1 MLVHTVAVDD
11 SGTARRA
18 CATRVTFSGFA
29 ACTYTKVSPLHTE
42 PPVVL
47 KRPWGGPCELEEQ
60 TSERAGR
67 RSAAVEPG
75 LGRVTNLFGVTI
87 VLIDMS
93 RRGTYAFVYCFCVTT
108 RPSMACLLPICKVLT
123 VYVWSASTD
132 RPSPLFE
139 VPSAPRVRHRHLR
152 QGARW
157 KGKGM
162 HICMQEPL
170 VPA

>member
-1 MLVHTVAVDD
+1 M
-11 SGTARRA
+11 
-18 CATRVTFSGFA
+18 
-29 ACTYTKVSPLHTE
+29 
-42 PPVVL
+42 
-47 KRPWGGPCELEEQ
+47 KRPRGGPCELEEQ

-139 VPSAPRVRHRHLR
+139 VPSAPRVRHRYLCE
-152 QGARW
+152 GARW
-157 KGKGM
+157 KGKGNAHM
-162 HICMQEPL
+162 YARASRSRVSWHLARQGEHDRKSGAILGAMRTNC
-170 VPA
+170 AD